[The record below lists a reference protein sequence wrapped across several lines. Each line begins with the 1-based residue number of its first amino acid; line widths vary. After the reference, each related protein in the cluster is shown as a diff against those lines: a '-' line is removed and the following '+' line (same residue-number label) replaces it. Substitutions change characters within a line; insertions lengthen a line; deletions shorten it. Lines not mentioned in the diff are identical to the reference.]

1 MFNFFIPKTIKTSKK
16 KFSKKKKLNF
26 YSKKKFQN
34 VHTAFLRKSFLFGN
48 SALLNSNPIVL
59 SSLFIFRFILVLKRI
74 ARKKDKTFRFFW
86 WPRGSFFTI
95 TKQSKGARMGKGK
108 GKHLFVVQRYSPLIH
123 FIEFSGIRF
132 GRLFYFLKF
141 FNTRFYSFFFL
152 KLKESQFVARSRDL
166 NCAEVIG
173 FLK

>member
-1 MFNFFIPKTIKTSKK
+1 M
-16 KFSKKKKLNF
+16 NF
-26 YSKKKFQN
+26 YSKKKFNN
-34 VHTAFLRKSFLFGN
+34 VYTRFSRRNFLFGN

-59 SSLFIFRFILVLKRI
+59 SSLFIFRFILVLKRV

-86 WPRGSFFTI
+86 WPRGSFLTI

-108 GKHLFVVQRYSPLIH
+108 GKHLFYVQRYSPLVH

-132 GRLFYFLKF
+132 GRLVYFLKF

-152 KLKESQFVARSRDL
+152 KLKESGFFFKPQNL
-166 NCAEVIG
+166 NYSEIIG